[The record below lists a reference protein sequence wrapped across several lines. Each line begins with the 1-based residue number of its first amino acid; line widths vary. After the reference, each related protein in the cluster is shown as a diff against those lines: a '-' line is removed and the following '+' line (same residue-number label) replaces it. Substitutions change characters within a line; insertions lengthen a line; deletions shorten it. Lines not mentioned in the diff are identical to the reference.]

1 MRGSTENLK
10 GRWHYID
17 LMEFIG
23 IFFVLMYHSTTYS
36 YFWITDGT
44 ISSFVCY
51 YLRAILS
58 TCVPIFFFANG
69 YLILNKP
76 FDLKKHI
83 IKTIRIIVLTGLW
96 VIIVISL
103 LMIIQNKHLLL
114 GEFISYIWGFQLGW
128 IEYLWYMGALVCVYI
143 FVPLLKS
150 TFDNSRKSFI
160 YFTIICA
167 ILTFGNTFINHTVS
181 IMVNLLNLHNGLIN
195 TNWFNMFNPF
205 RGIYGFAFVY
215 FCVGGLSHQLK
226 GKIEKVNIKK
236 RVALS
241 VLTILLSSLGLF
253 ITAILLSNI
262 TGQLWEIVWYG
273 YDTIFTFVNTIAIF
287 VLCLSYKGG
296 SKFIRLIS
304 VNTLG
309 IYFIHIIFRNLSRQ
323 YVVQIPIFTTFI
335 GCAFYAFIIMLV
347 SLIVTKIL
355 LKIPVLKELV
365 RI

>member
-1 MRGSTENLK
+1 MGENTEKLK
-10 GRWHYID
+10 ERWHYID

-36 YFWITDGT
+36 YFSIGDTSK
-44 ISSFVCY
+44 IAFFRY
-51 YLRAILS
+51 YLRTILL

-69 YLILNKP
+69 YLLLNRSFNLKRHIVKMIKIIFLTVLWAMIVVILSHEN
-76 FDLKKHI
+76 L
-83 IKTIRIIVLTGLW
+83 
-96 VIIVISL
+96 SL
-103 LMIIQNKHLLL
+103 RQ
-114 GEFISYIWGFQLGW
+114 FISYVWN
-128 IEYLWYMGALVCVYI
+128 IEQGGINYLWYMGALICIYV
-143 FVPLLKS
+143 FFPLLKIA
-150 TFDNSRKSFI
+150 FDNNKKVFI
-160 YFTIICA
+160 YFTVVSA
-167 ILTFGNTFINHTVS
+167 ILTLGNTFIGYS
-181 IMVNLLNLHNGLIN
+181 ISIVLNLLKIHNGLIN

-355 LKIPVLKELV
+355 LKIPILKELV